1 MDTQTKLI
9 FTIYV
14 YGTTNEVVNTIVTE
28 KIIDLTKYPDGNL
41 GDKLIHFGEYEAVT
55 VTLESADESAELIVE
70 TFEEDIKSV
79 KNGETVN
86 LTSRID
92 EEGLLVPGFYMILL
106 KTKDINFNGYYR
118 INPSSLSW
126 QGLENIK
133 IYLEKLVKGLTY
145 NLNSERIISKGNI
158 INLGDKYEK
167 LNNFSC
173 ILNSIINNPI
183 EDMKKEYIRTSV
195 TKHMNSKVQYLI
207 NKKGA
212 SDYNGIV
219 KENFSSISKLSVDN
233 LENKWLKKILM
244 QYLIYLKN
252 IENELKLY
260 SSNIYINEINYIV
273 NLRGVISYHLR
284 CSWLSDI
291 KLYKNITKPSLRML
305 KDRRYYKLYEIY
317 NKISNKGLCE
327 NEQKEEV
334 YSFKKTSKL
343 FEYYIFMLIINIIK
357 DFGYE
362 WKSGWLA
369 DQKGE
374 NLNTDLQSGT
384 ILRFESK
391 SNIIEIAYDEEIKEI
406 DFKNPASGFVP
417 LNTRHKRPD
426 VRIALFD
433 KNYYF
438 KNAIIVEV
446 KCRKQKY
453 LFNSEGETEIMKQ
466 LKDYKA
472 LGYYEL
478 KDGNGEVIWNAINN
492 VIITYPKQ
500 FNEREKYSHPIY
512 KFSFIDIEPSENEED
527 ILGYDELKREMQKLL
542 F

>member
-28 KIIDLTKYPDGNL
+28 KIIDLTRYSDGNL

-133 IYLEKLVKGLTY
+133 LYLEKLVKGLTY
-145 NLNSERIISKGNI
+145 NLNSERIISKGDI
-158 INLGDKYEK
+158 INFGDKYEK
-167 LNNFSC
+167 LNNFSY

-219 KENFSSISKLSVDN
+219 KENFSSVSKLSVDN

-252 IENELKLY
+252 IENELKVY

-273 NLRGVISYHLR
+273 NLRGVISYQLR
-284 CSWLSDI
+284 CSWLSNI

-317 NKISNKGLCE
+317 NKITNKGLWG

-343 FEYYIFMLIINIIK
+343 FEYYIYMLIINIIK

-406 DFKNPASGFVP
+406 DLKNPASGFVP

-453 LFNSEGETEIMKQ
+453 LFNSEGETDIMKQ

-527 ILGYDELKREMQKLL
+527 ILGYDELKREIQKLL
-542 F
+542 L

>member
-28 KIIDLTKYPDGNL
+28 KIIDLTRYPDGNL

-133 IYLEKLVKGLTY
+133 LYLEKLVKGLTY
-145 NLNSERIISKGNI
+145 NLNSERIISKGDI
-158 INLGDKYEK
+158 INFGDKYEK
-167 LNNFSC
+167 LNNFSY

-219 KENFSSISKLSVDN
+219 KENFSSVSKLSVDN

-252 IENELKLY
+252 IENELKVY

-273 NLRGVISYHLR
+273 NLRGVISYQLR
-284 CSWLSDI
+284 CSWLSNI

-317 NKISNKGLCE
+317 NKITNKGLWG

-406 DFKNPASGFVP
+406 DLKNPASGFVP

-453 LFNSEGETEIMKQ
+453 LFNSEGETDIMKQ

-527 ILGYDELKREMQKLL
+527 ILGYDELKREIQKLL
-542 F
+542 L

>member
-28 KIIDLTKYPDGNL
+28 KIIDLTRYPDGNL

-133 IYLEKLVKGLTY
+133 LYLEKLVKGLTY
-145 NLNSERIISKGNI
+145 NLNSERIISKGDI
-158 INLGDKYEK
+158 INFGDKYEK
-167 LNNFSC
+167 LNNFSY

-219 KENFSSISKLSVDN
+219 KENFSSVSKLSVDN

-252 IENELKLY
+252 IENELKVY

-273 NLRGVISYHLR
+273 NLRGVISYQLR
-284 CSWLSDI
+284 CSWLSNI

-317 NKISNKGLCE
+317 NKITNKGLWG

-406 DFKNPASGFVP
+406 DLKNPASGFVP

-453 LFNSEGETEIMKQ
+453 LFNSEGETDIMKQ

-527 ILGYDELKREMQKLL
+527 ILGYDELKREIQNLL
-542 F
+542 L